1 MTAQSGQSNRI
12 LTALGRNWFTL
23 GVAAAVWTALRHPS
37 AVGAVLGGAGVVRG
51 IPMLMFLIVG
61 LTLPSERIG
70 AGLRQVRLHG
80 LIQCSIFVIAPL
92 YFGITASR
100 LRPVLGDEFV
110 IGVYAL
116 AVLPTTVSTCIV
128 LTQSAGG
135 NTVGTIFN
143 SVVSNIAGVFLSPL
157 LLSWLLGSRGG
168 GLPGGDVGRVLASL
182 ALTMLVPLVAGQL
195 LRRGVREAAV
205 RYRRHLGNFSQF
217 LVLCMVM
224 ISAARSAE
232 STRAAFGDSAI
243 VPALIYIA
251 VSHIVLLAA
260 AYLLARLLRLDRAD
274 RISAV
279 FAAPQKTL
287 AAGVVLL
294 STYFAGSP
302 EVLGI
307 ALLPLLLYHPWQL
320 IIAGFVRG
328 VCASDRF

>member
-1 MTAQSGQSNRI
+1 MSAQSGWSNRI

-23 GVAAAVWTALRHPS
+23 GVVAAVGTALGQPG
-37 AVGAVLGGAGVVRG
+37 AVGAVLGGAGVIRG
-51 IPMLMFLIVG
+51 IPVLMFLIVG
-61 LTLPSERIG
+61 LTLPTERIG

-80 LIQCSIFVIAPL
+80 LVQCAIFVIAPL
-92 YFGITASR
+92 YFGITAAG
-100 LRPVLGDEFV
+100 LRRVLGDEFV

-157 LLSWLLGSRGG
+157 LLSRLLRSGGG
-168 GLPGGDVGRVLASL
+168 GLSGGDPLRVLVSL
-182 ALTMLVPLVAGQL
+182 ILTMLVPVVAGQL
-195 LRRGVREAAV
+195 LRRMVREAAV
-205 RYRRHLGNFSQF
+205 RYRRHLGNFSQC

-224 ISAARSAE
+224 ISTARSAE
-232 STRAAFGDSAI
+232 STRAVFRDSAI
-243 VPALIYIA
+243 IWPVIYIA
-251 VSHIVLLAA
+251 VSHILLLAA
-260 AYLLARLLRLDRAD
+260 AYLLARLLRLNRAD

-287 AAGVVLL
+287 AVGVSLL

-320 IIAGFVRG
+320 IISGFVRG
-328 VCASDRF
+328 AFASDRF

>member
-12 LTALGRNWFTL
+12 LTALGRHWFTL
-23 GVAAAVWTALRHPS
+23 GVVAAVGTTLGQPG
-37 AVGAVLGGAGVVRG
+37 AVGAVLGGAGVIRG
-51 IPMLMFLIVG
+51 IPVLMFLIVG
-61 LTLPSERIG
+61 LTLPTERIG

-80 LIQCSIFVIAPL
+80 LVQCSIFVIAPL
-92 YFGITASR
+92 YFGITAAR

-157 LLSWLLGSRGG
+157 LLSWLLRAGG
-168 GLPGGDVGRVLASL
+168 GGFSGGDPVRVLVSL
-182 ALTMLVPLVAGQL
+182 ILTMLVPVVAGQL
-195 LRRGVREAAV
+195 LRRMVREAAV
-205 RYRRHLGNFSQF
+205 RYRRHLGNFSQC

-224 ISAARSAE
+224 ISTARSAE
-232 STRAAFGDSAI
+232 STRAVFRDSAI
-243 VPALIYIA
+243 IGPVIYIA
-251 VSHIVLLAA
+251 VSHILLLAA

-287 AAGVVLL
+287 AVGVSLL

-320 IIAGFVRG
+320 IIAGFVRSAF
-328 VCASDRF
+328 ASDRF

>member
-1 MTAQSGQSNRI
+1 MIGNSERKIRTLR
-12 LTALGRNWFTL
+12 ALRSNWFTL
-23 GVAAAVWTALRHPS
+23 GVVAAVWTALRHPS

-80 LIQCSIFVIAPL
+80 LVQCSIFVIAPL

-128 LTQSAGG
+128 LTQGAGG

-157 LLSWLLGSRGG
+157 LLSWLLGSGGG

-205 RYRRHLGNFSQF
+205 KYRRHLGNFSQF

-328 VCASDRF
+328 AFASDRF